1 MGVFFAG
8 AMIVATT
15 LPAQHN
21 AAIPLS
27 SVKFAQD
34 EDVRCLSSA
43 LASGDPEKGPTTFL
57 LKAPPGCLVR
67 WHSHTA
73 QEQLMVVQGDLLTEM
88 EGMKPAHLGP
98 GGFAFMESRAK
109 HQFTC
114 TSPSEC
120 LLFVTF
126 DRAYDIF
133 WEAPN
138 P

>member
-1 MGVFFAG
+1 MKMALLLGMVLALTG
-8 AMIVATT
+8 
-15 LPAQHN
+15 QHN
-21 AAIPLS
+21 AAVPLS

-34 EDVRCLSSA
+34 EDVKCLSSS
-43 LASGDPEKGPTTFL
+43 LASGDPEKGPSTFL
-57 LKAPPGCLVR
+57 LKAPAGCLVR

-73 QEQLMVVQGDLLTEM
+73 QEQLMVVRGDVVTEM
-88 EGMKPAHLGP
+88 EGMKPATLGP

-109 HQFTC
+109 HQFNC
-114 TSPSEC
+114 ASAEC
-120 LLFVTF
+120 LMFVTF